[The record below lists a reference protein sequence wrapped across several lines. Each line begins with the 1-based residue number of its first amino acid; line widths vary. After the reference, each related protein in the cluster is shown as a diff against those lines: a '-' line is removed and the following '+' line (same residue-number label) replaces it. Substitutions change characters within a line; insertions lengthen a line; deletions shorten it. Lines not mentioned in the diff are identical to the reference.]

1 MNATAAPDPMAAAR
15 TCRNARVWIRDFASG
30 DSLRVAPA
38 ESLTDS
44 QRATLRTHKPALIAL
59 LTDAKASMLSG
70 QGRSESSRPADPS
83 TLLQEPAPDVRCSD
97 CRHGQPATPSDPWS
111 WHRRRWARIGC
122 MAGAWRRGAAGDG
135 RSNHESSYRRRR
147 PDGG

>member
-15 TCRNARVWIRDFASG
+15 VLAEMRAAGFEILASG

-83 TLLQEPAPDVRCSD
+83 TLLQEPAPEVRCSD
-97 CRHGQPATPSDPWS
+97 CHHGQPATPGDPWS
-111 WHRRRWARIGC
+111 WHLCA
-122 MAGAWRRGAAGDG
+122 AGADRAHGWGMAARRCG
-135 RSNHESSYRRRR
+135 RWEGKS
-147 PDGG
+147 

>member
-1 MNATAAPDPMAAAR
+1 MSATAAPDPMAAAR
-15 TCRNARVWIRDFASG
+15 VLAEMRASGFEILASG

-70 QGRSESSRPADPS
+70 QCAGSYGTRALWRMVIQDKSRFAKSLGPGETDCTDCADCKSRPAIRRKFAVCAVCAVCTP
-83 TLLQEPAPDVRCSD
+83 
-97 CRHGQPATPSDPWS
+97 QPREF
-111 WHRRRWARIGC
+111 RRKKL
-122 MAGAWRRGAAGDG
+122 
-135 RSNHESSYRRRR
+135 
-147 PDGG
+147 